1 MRQRQAPAA
10 RHLCRRWSLFLG
22 GFMIR
27 IKDIAEKAG
36 VSPTTVSNV
45 IHGKTGRVSGET
57 VEKINRILEEMN
69 YVPSISARMLAR
81 EHSGLIGV
89 VLGYTREGMS
99 YALEDPFI
107 AELVGNLEYQIQE
120 NGYYM
125 MLVTRHQGRDLMEQI
140 LGWNLEAMI
149 SIGLEE
155 REIAKI
161 RSRFSGSMAV
171 IDGYC
176 RLPEGVVNVRTDD
189 WGGGYLMANYLLKK
203 GHRKLL
209 FLTDNDHA
217 VDHERWLG
225 VQAALEE
232 EQVENVASSHIL
244 IAREPSERKRQYQE
258 MLPFLRKQSALF
270 FASDLYAVEALN
282 FLQDHGVRVP
292 EEVSVA
298 GFDDVSYAKLSRP
311 ALTTVRQNVDEK
323 ARRAA
328 QAVLKRMREEPA
340 EAEYKVSTLL
350 IERESVSDRTDRS
363 EISENI

>member
-1 MRQRQAPAA
+1 
-10 RHLCRRWSLFLG
+10 
-22 GFMIR
+22 MIR

-161 RSRFSGSMAV
+161 RSRFSGPMAV

-176 RLPEGVVNVRTDD
+176 RLPEGR
-189 WGGGYLMANYLLKK
+189 
-203 GHRKLL
+203 
-209 FLTDNDHA
+209 
-217 VDHERWLG
+217 LG
-225 VQAALEE
+225 
-232 EQVENVASSHIL
+232 
-244 IAREPSERKRQYQE
+244 RR
-258 MLPFLRKQSALF
+258 LP
-270 FASDLYAVEALN
+270 D
-282 FLQDHGVRVP
+282 G
-292 EEVSVA
+292 
-298 GFDDVSYAKLSRP
+298 KLS
-311 ALTTVRQNVDEK
+311 AEK
-323 ARRAA
+323 GT
-328 QAVLKRMREEPA
+328 QKTAV
-340 EAEYKVSTLL
+340 SHGQ
-350 IERESVSDRTDRS
+350 
-363 EISENI
+363 